1 MRYELCETLRRKY
14 SNVCD
19 NSAMGEEEKLLD
31 DVFTRLYMST
41 TSNNG
46 PNIEHE
52 VLTIEKLDSNREPG
66 KLLTTQDIFSAERLK
81 EPYTKLLLIIGAAG
95 SGKSVLVRRLILDWI
110 EGRSHQHVTFLFP
123 LPFRELKQFEGSEIS
138 LLEIIQTLYPAT
150 KKLRDEDYESQ
161 ECQMM
166 FVFDGL
172 DEYSETVDF
181 ENTKLLTDHTEP
193 ASLNTIVVNI
203 LRDRLLYR
211 GLFVVTSRPQV
222 KHYVPWDLV
231 YDEIEVRGFS
241 EIEKDEYFRKR
252 FQDSNQADRVIANID
267 SVRTLRIMCHLP
279 LFCSLLAHEY
289 ECIFRKEGANA
300 ELPRRITGMYTK
312 LLLVLTRQNRKFRA
326 SDHCQ
331 GDEIDFLVNLGR
343 LAFNMLVQGHF
354 KITKSDW
361 KKVGIDEVE
370 AVINSG
376 LCTQYITKPYVLY
389 QEKVLSFI
397 HPTMQEYLAALYAF
411 LSFCN
416 KERNIFE
423 QQVRQ
428 KLMGLIKGHKT
439 MEVYK
444 SAMDISLQREDRK
457 LDIFLRFLFG
467 MAARD
472 NLELLQ
478 PFCTSSIGSTFTEG
492 AATLIRKKIRENR
505 NPCRNSIL
513 QHCLEELGVCASEAT
528 SH

>member
-14 SNVCD
+14 SKVCD
-19 NSAMGEEEKLLD
+19 NSAMGEEEKPLD
-31 DVFTRLYMST
+31 DLFTRLYIST

-52 VLTIEKLDSNREPG
+52 VLTIGKLDSNQEPG
-66 KLLTTQDIFSAERLK
+66 KLLATEDIFSAERLK
-81 EPYTKLLLIIGAAG
+81 ESYTKLLLIIGVAG
-95 SGKSVLVRRLILDWI
+95 SGKSELVRRLILDWI

-138 LLEIIQTLYPAT
+138 LLEIIQTLYPAA
-150 KKLRDEDYESQ
+150 KKLRDEDYECQ

-193 ASLNTIVVNI
+193 ASLNTIVVNL

-222 KHYVPWDLV
+222 QRYVPWDLV
-231 YDEIEVRGFS
+231 YDEIEVRGFR
-241 EIEKDEYFRKR
+241 ETEKDEYFRSR
-252 FQDSNQADRVIANID
+252 FQDPDQANRVIANIN
-267 SVRTLRIMCHLP
+267 SVQTLRIMCHLP
-279 LFCSLLAHEY
+279 LFCSLLADEY
-289 ECIFRKEGANA
+289 ECIFRKEGPNA
-300 ELPRRITGMYTK
+300 EMPRRITGMYTK
-312 LLLVLTRQNRKFRA
+312 LLLVLTRQNRQFRA

-331 GDEIDFLVNLGR
+331 SKEIDFLMNLGQ
-343 LAFNMLVQGHF
+343 LAFNMLEQGNY

-376 LCTQYITKPYVLY
+376 LCTQYITRPFVLC

-423 QQVRQ
+423 QQSRK
-428 KLMGLIKGHKT
+428 KLKGLIKVHKA

-444 SAMDISLQREDRK
+444 SAVDISLQREDRK

-492 AATLIRKKIRENR
+492 AATLIRKKITENR

-513 QHCLEELGVCASEAT
+513 QHCLEELGVCTSEAT
-528 SH
+528 LH